1 MKVNLISEH
10 DFETEGIKVNV
21 IAFTEIET
29 TSDLGENN
37 DHYQNPNSNA
47 NNNNNN
53 NNNLA
58 TLKATSK
65 AQRQ

>member
-1 MKVNLISEH
+1 MNLISEH
-10 DFETEGIKVNV
+10 DFEMEGIKVNV

-29 TSDLGENN
+29 TSDLGDNN
-37 DHYQNPNSNA
+37 AHYDNA
-47 NNNNNN
+47 NANGNAN

-65 AQRQ
+65 A

>member
-1 MKVNLISEH
+1 M
-10 DFETEGIKVNV
+10 EGIKVNV

-29 TSDLGENN
+29 TSDLGDNN
-37 DHYQNPNSNA
+37 AHYDNA
-47 NNNNNN
+47 NANGNAN

-65 AQRQ
+65 A